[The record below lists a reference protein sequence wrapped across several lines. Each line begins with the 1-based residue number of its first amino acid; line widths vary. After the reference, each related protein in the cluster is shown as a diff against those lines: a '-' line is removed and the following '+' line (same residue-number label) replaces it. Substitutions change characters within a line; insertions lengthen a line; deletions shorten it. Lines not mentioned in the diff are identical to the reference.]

1 MLLEDK
7 HFLFDESMKSA
18 DGIRMIRGVFENKEV
33 KNKDIWLDER
43 LDVPNS
49 IYYTAL
55 EYWINP
61 IWLLVCLQ
69 RERSLLGQVGDNR
82 DFDFAMGFVGQH
94 GPGSKNESWN
104 GLGNQ
109 IQLAARSSAWSLGSR
124 PEVAFRRGGP
134 AGKLPSWKRW
144 KEGGVELELLS
155 DKPPYQALTKHTT
168 TSRAQH
174 VQLVFTPTSN
184 WEHLLKING
193 EIYQKWVEPFY
204 C

>member
-1 MLLEDK
+1 MLLTDQ
-7 HFLFDESMKSA
+7 HFLFDESMPSA
-18 DGIRMIRGVFENKEV
+18 EAIRRIKAVFANPLV
-33 KNKDIWLDER
+33 KNKDVWQDER
-43 LDVPNS
+43 LDVANS

-69 RERSLLGQVGDNR
+69 RERSLLGQVGDDR

-94 GPGSKNESWN
+94 GPGSKNECWN

-109 IQLAARSSAWSLGSR
+109 IQLAARSSAWSLGGR

-134 AGKLPSWKRW
+134 AGKLPTWARW
-144 KEGGVELELLS
+144 KDGGVVVDLLN
-155 DKPPYQALTKHTT
+155 DKPPYDVVEKHKT
-168 TSRAQH
+168 TSRAEH
-174 VQLVFTPTSN
+174 VQLVFTPTAN
-184 WEHLLKING
+184 YQHLLEVNG
-193 EIYQKWVEPFY
+193 SIYEKWIAPFY